1 MCRFCTSAKLN
12 LAVATEGVV
21 SKVRKR
27 GFCCQFRLQTE
38 YLPRQGWDKHT
49 GREKPPKQDT
59 VTLSQEELQQ
69 MLDVATPHQLAEY
82 GRKSP
87 ETAGGDVEAAPA
99 HVSIVAPHLLAAL
112 ACEKYG
118 MDDEALAYI
127 GVVSDLHPKLGG
139 VEAP

>member
-1 MCRFCTSAKLN
+1 MVFAASLDYKPNISQDRLGTNIPVGKP
-12 LAVATEGVV
+12 
-21 SKVRKR
+21 SK
-27 GFCCQFRLQTE
+27 E
-38 YLPRQGWDKHT
+38 
-49 GREKPPKQDT
+49 DT
-59 VTLSQEELQQ
+59 VAFSQEELQQ